1 MLYIVLQEGLILV
14 GGNTMSEVS
23 INLNVLAAKQQS
35 IVGIPKGTLKQLMEL
50 VDLVAEKKVSIY
62 IYIYKTF
69 FHVKCRAWGFLYYL
83 KTENLKKIHDFDFLQ
98 VKPPAYSIHNIEEA
112 NQVFEDLYQSRITGR
127 AILKLNHSH
136 TTDN

>member
-62 IYIYKTF
+62 IYKTF
-69 FHVKCRAWGFLYYL
+69 FML
-83 KTENLKKIHDFDFLQ
+83 
-98 VKPPAYSIHNIEEA
+98 NIEHW
-112 NQVFEDLYQSRITGR
+112 VFFTI
-127 AILKLNHSH
+127 
-136 TTDN
+136 

>member
-50 VDLVAEKKVSIY
+50 VDLVAEEKVSIY

-69 FHVKCRAWGFLYYL
+69 FMLNVEHW
-83 KTENLKKIHDFDFLQ
+83 
-98 VKPPAYSIHNIEEA
+98 
-112 NQVFEDLYQSRITGR
+112 VFFTI
-127 AILKLNHSH
+127 
-136 TTDN
+136 

>member
-50 VDLVAEKKVSIY
+50 VDLVAEEKVSIY
-62 IYIYKTF
+62 IYRRHF
-69 FHVKCRAWGFLYYL
+69 SC
-83 KTENLKKIHDFDFLQ
+83 
-98 VKPPAYSIHNIEEA
+98 
-112 NQVFEDLYQSRITGR
+112 
-127 AILKLNHSH
+127 
-136 TTDN
+136 

>member
-62 IYIYKTF
+62 TCIYIYRRHF
-69 FHVKCRAWGFLYYL
+69 FM
-83 KTENLKKIHDFDFLQ
+83 
-98 VKPPAYSIHNIEEA
+98 
-112 NQVFEDLYQSRITGR
+112 
-127 AILKLNHSH
+127 LNVEHGAFF
-136 TTDN
+136 TI

>member
-62 IYIYKTF
+62 IYKRHF
-69 FHVKCRAWGFLYYL
+69 FM
-83 KTENLKKIHDFDFLQ
+83 
-98 VKPPAYSIHNIEEA
+98 
-112 NQVFEDLYQSRITGR
+112 
-127 AILKLNHSH
+127 LNVEHGAFF
-136 TTDN
+136 TI

>member
-50 VDLVAEKKVSIY
+50 VDLVAEEKVSIY
-62 IYIYKTF
+62 IYIEDI
-69 FHVKCRAWGFLYYL
+69 FHVKYRALGILYYL
-83 KTENLKKIHDFDFLQ
+83 KTDNLTKRKLMSLIFFLYF
-98 VKPPAYSIHNIEEA
+98 K
-112 NQVFEDLYQSRITGR
+112 G
-127 AILKLNHSH
+127 
-136 TTDN
+136 

>member
-50 VDLVAEKKVSIY
+50 VDLVAEEKVSIY
-62 IYIYKTF
+62 IYIYIKDI
-69 FHVKCRAWGFLYYL
+69 FHVKCIALGFLYYL
-83 KTENLKKIHDFDFLQ
+83 KT
-98 VKPPAYSIHNIEEA
+98 
-112 NQVFEDLYQSRITGR
+112 
-127 AILKLNHSH
+127 
-136 TTDN
+136 DN

>member
-62 IYIYKTF
+62 INIYIEDI
-69 FHVKCRAWGFLYYL
+69 FHVKCRALGILYYL
-83 KTENLKKIHDFDFLQ
+83 KTDNLTKRKLMSLIFL
-98 VKPPAYSIHNIEEA
+98 
-112 NQVFEDLYQSRITGR
+112 LYFKG
-127 AILKLNHSH
+127 
-136 TTDN
+136 

>member
-1 MLYIVLQEGLILV
+1 MV

-50 VDLVAEKKVSIY
+50 VDLVAEEKVSIYIY

-69 FHVKCRAWGFLYYL
+69 FMLNVEHW
-83 KTENLKKIHDFDFLQ
+83 
-98 VKPPAYSIHNIEEA
+98 
-112 NQVFEDLYQSRITGR
+112 VFFTI
-127 AILKLNHSH
+127 
-136 TTDN
+136 

>member
-50 VDLVAEKKVSIY
+50 VDLVAEEKVSIY
-62 IYIYKTF
+62 IYIF
-69 FHVKCRAWGFLYYL
+69 NVKCNALGILYYL
-83 KTENLKKIHDFDFLQ
+83 KTDNLTK
-98 VKPPAYSIHNIEEA
+98 
-112 NQVFEDLYQSRITGR
+112 R
-127 AILKLNHSH
+127 KLMSLIFF
-136 TTDN
+136 